1 VTKPLH
7 SRTILHVDMDAFF
20 ASVEAREDPS
30 LVGKPVLVGGA
41 GRRGVV
47 AAASYEARAYGC
59 HSAQP
64 MAQALRLCP
73 LAIVVPP
80 RGRLYSAV
88 SRDVFAVFDRF
99 SPLVEGLSID
109 EAFLD
114 LSGTRRLLGAPRDAA
129 EALREEVRRETGLT
143 CSVGI
148 ASVKFVAKIASGMNK
163 PDGVTEVPPGGEIA
177 FLDPL
182 PIAKLWGAGPK
193 IQASLKARGIRTI
206 GDLRCA
212 DGAEIERSFG
222 RHGGQLHRLAHAIDP
237 RAVVPGRR
245 PKSVSHEDTYAI
257 DVTGVEALRR
267 KLLSQSVR
275 VADRLAARGL
285 CGRRV
290 HLKLRDSTFRT
301 ETRQGMLS
309 RPTNESKLIYRKA
322 CEMLAA
328 MEVEGRS
335 FRLTGVGV
343 GALEDDI
350 GDVQLDLLDESSMA
364 ERADEARGRAVQRV
378 QAQIRRRFG
387 HQALFPADAENG
399 ESVQTTGAISNAFE
413 RED

>member
-1 VTKPLH
+1 VTKPPH

-73 LAIVVPP
+73 QAIVAPP

-88 SRDVFAVFDRF
+88 SREVFAIFERF
-99 SPLVEGLSID
+99 SPLVEGISID

-114 LSGTRRLLGAPRDAA
+114 LTGTQRLLGAPRDAA
-129 EALREEVRRETGLT
+129 EALRKEVRRETGLT

-148 ASVKFVAKIASGMNK
+148 ASVKFIAKIASGMNK
-163 PDGVTEVPPGGEIA
+163 PDGVTEVPAGGEIA

-182 PIAKLWGAGPK
+182 PISKLWGAGPK
-193 IQASLKARGIRTI
+193 IQASLETRGIRTI
-206 GDLRCA
+206 GDLRRA
-212 DGAEIERSFG
+212 DGAGIEKAFG
-222 RHGGQLHRLAHAIDP
+222 AHGRQLHRLAHAIDL

-245 PKSVSHEDTYAI
+245 SKSMSHEDTYAV
-257 DVTGVEALRR
+257 DVIGVEALRK

-275 VADRLAARGL
+275 VADRLVARGL

-301 ETRQGMLS
+301 ETRQSMLR

-322 CEMLAA
+322 CEMLDA

-350 GDVQLDLLDESSMA
+350 GDPQLDLLDEVGGE
-364 ERADEARGRAVQRV
+364 ERTVEARGRAVQEV
-378 QAQIRRRFG
+378 QAEIRRRFG
-387 HQALFPADAENG
+387 HQALFPADAENAQ
-399 ESVQTTGAISNAFE
+399 SVQTTGAISNAFE
-413 RED
+413 PED

>member
-1 VTKPLH
+1 
-7 SRTILHVDMDAFF
+7 MDAFF
-20 ASVEAREDPS
+20 ASVEAREDPV
-30 LVGKPVLVGGA
+30 LVGKPILVGGA

-64 MAQALRLCP
+64 MVQALRLCP
-73 LAIVVPP
+73 DAIVVPP

-88 SRDVFAVFDRF
+88 SREVFAIFERF

-114 LSGTRRLLGAPRDAA
+114 LTGTERLLGSPRDAA
-129 EALREEVRRETGLT
+129 EALRDEVRRETRLT

-148 ASVKFVAKIASGMNK
+148 ASVKFIAKIASGMNK
-163 PDGVTEVPPGGEIA
+163 PDGVTEVPAGEEIA

-193 IQASLKARGIRTI
+193 VQASLEARGIRTI
-206 GDLRCA
+206 GDLRRV
-212 DGAEIERSFG
+212 DGDDMERSFG
-222 RHGGQLHRLAHAIDP
+222 AHGRQLHRLAHAIDA
-237 RAVVPGRR
+237 RDVVPGRR
-245 PKSVSHEDTYAI
+245 PKSVSHEDTYAV
-257 DVTGVEALRR
+257 DVSGIEALKR

-275 VADRLAARGL
+275 VADRLVARGL
-285 CGRRV
+285 CGYRV

-301 ETRQGMLS
+301 QTRQSMLS
-309 RPTNESKLIYRKA
+309 RATNESKLIYQKA

-328 MEVEGRS
+328 VEIEGRS

-343 GALEDDI
+343 GALEDDA
-350 GDVQLDLLDESSMA
+350 GDAQLDLLGGVGGK
-364 ERADEARGRAVQRV
+364 ERAHEARGRAVQEV

-387 HQALFPADAENG
+387 QQALFPAEAANG